1 LGNNIDEQRLYTE
14 TAVLLVRYSINEELV
29 RMRAHLSG
37 FRQILASSTDG
48 KGIGKKLDFVCQELN
63 REINT
68 TGSKSTIVEI
78 NQAGIEVK
86 DALENIREQLRN
98 VE

>member
-1 LGNNIDEQRLYTE
+1 
-14 TAVLLVRYSINEELV
+14 
-29 RMRAHLSG
+29 MKAHLDS
-37 FRQILASSTDG
+37 FRATAAEPG
-48 KGIGKKLDFVCQELN
+48 AVGKKLDFLCQEVH

-68 TGSKSTIVEI
+68 TGSKSSILEI
-78 NQAGIEVK
+78 SRQVVDAK